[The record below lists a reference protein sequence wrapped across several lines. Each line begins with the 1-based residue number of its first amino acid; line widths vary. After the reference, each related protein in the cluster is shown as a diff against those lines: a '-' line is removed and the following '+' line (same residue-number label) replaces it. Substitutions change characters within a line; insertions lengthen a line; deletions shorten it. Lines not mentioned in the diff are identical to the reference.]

1 MKTWE
6 DVGIDVHGRGAG
18 PEIKTTCPQCSPTRG
33 KKNTRCLSV
42 NLDKGVWH
50 CWHYEWSGSLAKGCD
65 MPSQPSRHPKVYRK
79 PTYAPPAELSQP
91 MVEWFAARGIPEAVM
106 QRNRVAYGPIYMPQ
120 LEDEVEAIQFP
131 YYRQGEVV
139 NIKYRDFDKN
149 FRMAGGAERVLYG
162 LDDVQGDTLIWVE
175 GEADKLAVEVA
186 GHVSCVSVPDGAPSP
201 NTKDYQTKFDYL
213 ASAEELLGPI
223 RQHIIAVDDDL
234 PGEKL
239 AAELIRRLGPERC
252 WRVQWPSGC
261 KDAND
266 VLMRDGPEA
275 LAECIQNAQPCPI
288 AGIVR
293 VRDLSDALA
302 MLYVE
307 GLPSGLSPGWDAL
320 ASLYTVRPGE
330 LTVVTGIPA
339 HGKSALLSAMLIN
352 LAMQQGW
359 TFAVCSPENIPLER
373 YVARLLELYEGA
385 PFSAGVIQ
393 RMSREMLEQAKTW
406 LDAHACFL
414 LSEEQSPPVVHLL
427 DLARTQVFRMGVKG
441 VLIDPWNELDHSRTS
456 HLQETE
462 YISQALSQIRH
473 FVRQHQVHV
482 WLVAHPTKL
491 QKGND
496 GHYPVPTAYDIA
508 GSAHWR
514 NKADNVLSVWR
525 DVTAADHRVQVHV
538 QKIRFRE
545 VGHLGMV
552 ELVFDPLTGRFQ
564 ECRGSTRPRD

>member
-6 DVGIDVHGRGAG
+6 DVGIDVHGRGEG
-18 PEIKTTCPQCSPTRG
+18 PEIKTTCPQCSAFR
-33 KKNTRCLSV
+33 KKKTYRCLNV

-50 CWHYEWSGSLAKGCD
+50 CWHCAWSGSLAKGSD
-65 MPSQPSRHPKVYRK
+65 IPSQPSRHSKLYRK
-79 PTYAPPAELSQP
+79 PSYAPPEALP
-91 MVEWFAARGIPEAVM
+91 HRMLEWFAARSIPEAVV
-106 QRNRVAYGPIYMPQ
+106 QRNRVAYGPVYMPQ

-175 GEADKLAVEVA
+175 GELDKLAVEVA

-213 ASAEELLGPI
+213 ASAEDLLAPI
-223 RQHIIAVDDDL
+223 RKHIIAVDDDP

-239 AAELIRRLGPERC
+239 AEELIRRLGPERC

-275 LAECIQNAQPCPI
+275 LAECIQHAQPCPI

-293 VRDLSDALA
+293 VRDLCDALTT
-302 MLYVE
+302 LYAE

-320 ASLYTVRPGE
+320 ARLYTVRPGE

-339 HGKSALLSAMLIN
+339 HGKSTLLSAMLIN
-352 LAMQQGW
+352 IAMQQGW
-359 TFAVCSPENIPLER
+359 TFAVCSPENLPLER
-373 YVARLLELYEGA
+373 YAARLLELYGGA
-385 PFSAGVIQ
+385 PFSAGAIQ
-393 RMSREMLEQAKTW
+393 RMSRDMLEQATTW
-406 LDAHACFL
+406 LDAHVCFL
-414 LSEEQSPPVVHLL
+414 LPEEQSPTVVHLL

-441 VLIDPWNELDHSRTS
+441 LLIDPWNELDHSRTP

-462 YISQALSQIRH
+462 YISQALSQIRR
-473 FVRQHQVHV
+473 FARQHQVHV

-525 DVTAADHRVQVHV
+525 DVKAADHRVQVHV

-552 ELVFDPLTGRFQ
+552 ELVFDPLTGRFR
-564 ECRGSTRPRD
+564 ECRASTRPLD